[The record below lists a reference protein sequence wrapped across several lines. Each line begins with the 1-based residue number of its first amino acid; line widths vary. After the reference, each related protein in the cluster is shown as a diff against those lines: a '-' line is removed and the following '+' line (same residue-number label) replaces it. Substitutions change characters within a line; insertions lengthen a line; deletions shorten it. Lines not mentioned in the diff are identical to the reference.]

1 MSLHYSID
9 LFGDIAGGLAPILD
23 IIETPTGTSP
33 LAGNFVVRV
42 PEGLPVVKP
51 LNLGDLITKKYA
63 AFLAFYTSFT
73 RVAYDDLLNTVDLD
87 LTAVGTAGMFGSR
100 SSIRVNPAAL
110 VQSQTVVLGGGAPAQ
125 ALITWETFTI
135 TQTDA
140 ANATIARTY
149 QEVPS
154 DSAHVTCQVSF
165 NGGATWLSTLDSAV
179 LNIPLA
185 DRGTNFKIKLTNAFG
200 TALNIGSWAL
210 VY

>member
-1 MSLHYSID
+1 MSTHFQID
-9 LFGDIAGGLAPILD
+9 LFGDISLGGASILD
-23 IIETPTGTSP
+23 IIETSTGLSP
-33 LAGNFVVRV
+33 LSGNFVVRV
-42 PEGLPVVKP
+42 PEGLPVQKP

-73 RVAYDDLLNTVDLD
+73 RVAYDDLLNTVDINL
-87 LTAVGTAGMFGSR
+87 AASGTAGMFGER
-100 SSIRVNPAAL
+100 SSIRVNAAGL

-135 TQTDA
+135 SQTDA
-140 ANATIARTY
+140 ASGTVARNY

-154 DSAHVTCQVSF
+154 DSAHITCQVSF
-165 NGGATWLSTLDSAV
+165 DNGSTWLAALDGMV

-185 DRGTNFKIKLTNAFG
+185 NRGTNFIIKLTNAFG
-200 TALNIGSWAL
+200 TPLNIGSWAL